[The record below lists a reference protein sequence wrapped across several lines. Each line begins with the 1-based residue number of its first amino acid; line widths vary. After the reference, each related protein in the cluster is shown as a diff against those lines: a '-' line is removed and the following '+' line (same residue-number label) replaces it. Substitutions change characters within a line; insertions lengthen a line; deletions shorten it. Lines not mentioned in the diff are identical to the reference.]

1 MPYNVYRIFCFV
13 KFLFIS
19 PRYSGGI
26 GGHASMLANQLSQNG
41 HYVKKMQVPHI
52 PIKNLKN
59 PSFTVLSTFKSLI
72 DRDAYDVAHAF
83 NIPSAYAMKYAN
95 AKKKVLSLHGVF
107 GEQIEKLH
115 SKSISSIAKSAESQ
129 VLQWPD
135 KLTTDSIATQ
145 IIYKE
150 KFNLD
155 FEVLP
160 SAINVKDFSKIGNV
174 KKIPNQVCYV
184 GRDSFE
190 KGIDILKKAESKIN
204 GNVVYCTNQ
213 SWIDAMSVMKSSSL
227 LVVPSRMES
236 LPTTIKE
243 AFFLNIPVIATNV
256 GGIPELITHDKTG
269 ILIASDNSEKLVDAI
284 NNLLID
290 KTKCKKLTENASI
303 FLKNNM
309 TWDVV
314 LPKFIKFY
322 EELINE

>member
-1 MPYNVYRIFCFV
+1 MPYNTYRIFCFV
-13 KFLFIS
+13 KILFIS

-26 GGHASMLANQLSQNG
+26 GGHAEMLANQLSQNG

-59 PSFTVLSTFKSLI
+59 PSFAILSTIKSI
-72 DRDAYDVAHAF
+72 VDKESYDIVHGF

-95 AKKKVLSLHGVF
+95 GRKKVLSLHGVF

-115 SKSISSIAKSAESQ
+115 SKPVSSIAKIAESQ

-135 KLTTDSIATQ
+135 KLTTDSKATQ
-145 IIYKE
+145 KIYKE

-160 SAINVKDFSKIGNV
+160 SALDTKKFPKIENI
-174 KKIPNQVCYV
+174 KKISNQVCYI
-184 GRDSFE
+184 GRDSYE

-204 GNVVYCTNQ
+204 GNVVYCTDH
-213 SWIDAMSVMKSSSL
+213 SWVDAMSIMKSSSL
-227 LVVPSRMES
+227 VVVPSRMES

-243 AFFLNIPVIATNV
+243 AFFLNVPVVATNV
-256 GGIPELITHDKTG
+256 GGIPELIVHDKTG
-269 ILIASDNSEKLVDAI
+269 ILVPSNNPDKLAEAI
-284 NNLLID
+284 NNLLLD
-290 KTKCKKLTENASI
+290 KKKSQELTLNANT
-303 FLKNNM
+303 FLKDNM

-314 LPKFIKFY
+314 LPKFINFY
-322 EELINE
+322 KKLLE